1 MNNTLKAHFEE
12 IRSVGNQIK
21 SETESFAQLLAKIK
35 EANDSTVLFWKGEA
49 ASRYSTA
56 VTEQAKY
63 MDELAK
69 TLESVGTF
77 IILAANTLEETEQA
91 NANSINIG

>member
-1 MNNTLKAHFEE
+1 MNDTLKAHFEE
-12 IRSVGNQIK
+12 IRNVGNQIK

-35 EANDSTVLFWKGEA
+35 ETNDSTLQFWKGEA
-49 ASRYSTA
+49 SFRYSQA

-77 IILAANTLEETEQA
+77 IIVAANTLEETEQA